1 MNYKDHRFV
10 FGGIDSHDYGLIVS
24 NDSGFDSPERD
35 VTEVKVPGRNG
46 SLILDNGRF
55 ENQRVVYNCVLTED
69 FTAQANALRAALMS
83 QEGYQRLTDT
93 FRPDV
98 YRMGRIVE
106 VTAKPGSRYE
116 NGQLTITFDCKPQ
129 KFLLTGETAVAVVA
143 SGGRIENPT
152 AFGARPLLEV
162 WGYGGI
168 LIDGAPVVVD
178 NATFGHVVLADG
190 PDLSGDP
197 VSVRSLYEEGDPISV
212 NNVTAQIYL
221 EVSSYP
227 SSLTHSEDSGLSF
240 VAWYYAEGGTTNHV
254 LIEYNIAKAEFT
266 AQQNP
271 AQKRYTSTVT
281 IDGGAAITV
290 TFRIGYQNF
299 IAFSGRVSADA
310 AYMAG
315 TFDARSIT
323 AESSLSVLGAPTYI
337 DLDIGEAW
345 AVKNDE
351 AVVLNNAVSLPTRL
365 PELAPGENIIEFDST
380 ITQLQVVPRWWTI

>member
-1 MNYKDHRFV
+1 MNYKDHKFI
-10 FGGIDSHDYGLIVS
+10 FGGVDSHDYGLIVS

-35 VTEVKVPGRNG
+35 VTEVTVPGRNG

-55 ENQRVVYNCVLTED
+55 ENQRVVYNCVFTED
-69 FTAQANALRAALMS
+69 FTTQANALRAALMS

-93 FRPDV
+93 FHPDV
-98 YRMGRIVE
+98 YRIGRIVE
-106 VTAKPGSRYE
+106 VTAKPGSRYA

-143 SGGRIENPT
+143 SGSRIENPT
-152 AFGARPLLEV
+152 AFGARPLLEA
-162 WGYGGI
+162 WGYGSVYI
-168 LIDGAPVVVD
+168 NNAPVTID
-178 NATFGHVVLADG
+178 NATFGHVVLVDG

-197 VSVRSLYEEGDPISV
+197 VSVQSLYEEGDPISV

-227 SSLTHSEDSGLSF
+227 SALTHSEEAGLSF
-240 VAWYYAEGGTTNHV
+240 VAWYYAESGTTNHV

-266 AQQNP
+266 ASQNP
-271 AQKRYTSTVT
+271 AQKTYRSTVT

-315 TFDARSIT
+315 TFNARTIT
-323 AESSLSVLGAPTYI
+323 AESSLSVLGSPTYI

-351 AVVLNNAVSLPTRL
+351 VAMLNNAVSLPTRL
-365 PELAPGENIIEFDST
+365 PELVPGENIIDFDST
-380 ITQLQVVPRWWTI
+380 ITQLQIVPRWWLV

>member
-1 MNYKDHRFV
+1 MNYKDHKFI

-55 ENQRVVYNCVLTED
+55 ENQRVVYNCVFTED
-69 FTAQANALRAALMS
+69 FTTQANALRAALMS

-106 VTAKPGSRYE
+106 VTAKPGSRYA

-143 SGGRIENPT
+143 SGSRIENPT
-152 AFGARPLLEV
+152 AFGARPLLEA
-162 WGYGGI
+162 WGYGSVYI
-168 LIDGAPVVVD
+168 NNAPVTID
-178 NATFGHVVLADG
+178 NATFGHVVLVDG

-197 VSVRSLYEEGDPISV
+197 VSVQSLYEEGDPISV
-212 NNVTAQIYL
+212 NNVTAQVYL

-227 SSLTHSEDSGLSF
+227 STLTHSEESGLSF
-240 VAWYYAEGGTTNHV
+240 VAWYYAESGTTNHV

-266 AQQNP
+266 ASQNP
-271 AQKRYTSTVT
+271 ASKRYRSTVT
-281 IDGGAAITV
+281 IDGGAAVTV
-290 TFRIGYQNF
+290 TVQLGYQNF
-299 IAFSGRVSADA
+299 IAFSGHVSADA

-315 TFDARSIT
+315 AFDARTIT
-323 AESSLSVLGAPTYI
+323 AESSLSVLGSPTYI

-351 AVVLNNAVSLPTRL
+351 VVILNNAVSLPTRL
-365 PELAPGENIIEFDST
+365 PELEPGENIIDFDST
-380 ITQLQVVPRWWTI
+380 ITQLQIVPRWWLV